1 MTHATQ
7 SLVRELKERIV
18 STLNLVDVSPEDID
32 DREQLVGGRL
42 GVDSIDVLELVI
54 MLERDY
60 SVKIED
66 REVGSRV
73 FADLQ
78 SLADY
83 VAANQPESQH

>member
-1 MTHATQ
+1 MTHSME
-7 SLVRELKERIV
+7 SLVRELKEKIV
-18 STLNLVDVSPEDID
+18 TTLNLVDVSPDDID
-32 DREQLVGGRL
+32 DHEQLVGGRL

-66 REVGSRV
+66 REVGSTV
-73 FADLQ
+73 FANLK

-83 VAANQPESQH
+83 VAANKPE